1 MTAPGPPAITVR
13 QDEPMPVTSGEQPV
27 ALPISEVARL
37 TGLSTATLR
46 AWQRRYGLGASR
58 SSPGGHRRY
67 SPLDVARLRAVQQLV
82 GQGLATAEA
91 VRVVLVPAEHD
102 LDLPAEADPVAHLL
116 AAAALDLDGPSCR
129 ALLRDHLAAHPVD
142 RTWEEVIR
150 PALRTVGE
158 RWSELPHG
166 VAVEHLLSHVA
177 AAALGA
183 AAPTDHPGPPAVL
196 LACVPVEEHDLPL
209 VALAAALGQRG
220 VATTLLGAATPT
232 DTLVRAVQ
240 HSRPAVVVLLALL
253 PELVDPGMLT
263 ALPPAG
269 RVVAAGPGWAGA
281 ALPADVRRVDDLA
294 GALEV
299 VGEVVG
305 PTRFTARGRRRSVA
319 R

>member
-1 MTAPGPPAITVR
+1 
-13 QDEPMPVTSGEQPV
+13 
-27 ALPISEVARL
+27 
-37 TGLSTATLR
+37 
-46 AWQRRYGLGASR
+46 
-58 SSPGGHRRY
+58 
-67 SPLDVARLRAVQQLV
+67 
-82 GQGLATAEA
+82 
-91 VRVVLVPAEHD
+91 
-102 LDLPAEADPVAHLL
+102 
-116 AAAALDLDGPSCR
+116 
-129 ALLRDHLAAHPVD
+129 
-142 RTWEEVIR
+142 
-150 PALRTVGE
+150 
-158 RWSELPHG
+158 
-166 VAVEHLLSHVA
+166 
-177 AAALGA
+177 
-183 AAPTDHPGPPAVL
+183 VL

-269 RVVAAGPGWAGA
+269 RVVAAGPGWSGA
-281 ALPADVRRVDDLA
+281 ALPADVRTVDDLA

-299 VGEVVG
+299 VGEVVSEVVS

>member
-1 MTAPGPPAITVR
+1 M
-13 QDEPMPVTSGEQPV
+13 
-27 ALPISEVARL
+27 
-37 TGLSTATLR
+37 
-46 AWQRRYGLGASR
+46 
-58 SSPGGHRRY
+58 
-67 SPLDVARLRAVQQLV
+67 
-82 GQGLATAEA
+82 
-91 VRVVLVPAEHD
+91 
-102 LDLPAEADPVAHLL
+102 
-116 AAAALDLDGPSCR
+116 
-129 ALLRDHLAAHPVD
+129 
-142 RTWEEVIR
+142 
-150 PALRTVGE
+150 
-158 RWSELPHG
+158 
-166 VAVEHLLSHVA
+166 
-177 AAALGA
+177 
-183 AAPTDHPGPPAVL
+183 L